1 MNGGKKRRRHP
12 HTIQQIQTRLMFS
25 LERIEGRVKNYREKK
40 PSNYREKKI
49 FLPQKKKCHNHQRKK
64 QQTLTLRTIKSH
76 HQYQPQHQH
85 P

>member
-40 PSNYREKKI
+40 PSNYREK
-49 FLPQKKKCHNHQRKK
+49 RKYFYPRRK
-64 QQTLTLRTIKSH
+64 NVTITRGKNNK
-76 HQYQPQHQH
+76 P
-85 P
+85 